1 MVTLEPFVRSHKS
14 QGCVQLCQ
22 FNAFY
27 GTLPPRTPSSHH
39 SRRTDR
45 GDCCCTLGI
54 LIIALDSHS
63 SATFVQQQQQQ
74 QFNPRSLDLLQVR
87 GPKVLITPTHAF
99 EGMAWCMDKMQV
111 RFTRSANVII
121 SRLSS
126 YLAIYSASCLNI
138 GEIDNASEGSLE
150 RRQTMH
156 SPVIVLSLHSTVDC
170 RLNKQQI
177 AV

>member
-1 MVTLEPFVRSHKS
+1 
-14 QGCVQLCQ
+14 
-22 FNAFY
+22 
-27 GTLPPRTPSSHH
+27 
-39 SRRTDR
+39 
-45 GDCCCTLGI
+45 
-54 LIIALDSHS
+54 
-63 SATFVQQQQQQ
+63 
-74 QFNPRSLDLLQVR
+74 
-87 GPKVLITPTHAF
+87 
-99 EGMAWCMDKMQV
+99 MDKMQV

-138 GEIDNASEGSLE
+138 GEIDNASVGSLE

-156 SPVIVLSLHSTVDC
+156 SPVIVLSLHSTVEC